1 MVIRPVSYYVRE
13 LKPSLPASA
22 FEPAHS
28 RLLVLPLHI
37 AVIAV
42 GIVSLAAGWVPWLW
56 AGGVSL
62 LIGASFAGLT
72 FLGHETLHGATVR
85 NLRVRQWVGAVCF
98 APFAISPRLWVAWH
112 NRVHHG
118 HTNHAG
124 KDPDAYPTLAE
135 YRARP
140 GVALVTDHLGPGGG
154 RPNGLLSLLVGFSI
168 QSGHMLWSAKTLSL
182 LSSRQHRLALLE
194 SGLVAASWL
203 VLGVSI
209 GWPAWLFGC
218 LLPLLVANTIVM
230 GFILTNHSLS
240 PLSAV
245 NDPLFNSLSV
255 TLPRFLEH
263 LTLRFGFHVEHHLF
277 PWMSPRH
284 APLVRS
290 LLVERWPE
298 RYQSMP
304 IWRALLALHRSGRVY
319 TSDTTLADMR
329 DGSETSTLL
338 PRKLLPRN
346 EVPRKDVRSEAL
358 PRGGLPRDEQ
368 MPVAEAERALDVSG
382 QLEAV

>member
-22 FEPAHS
+22 FEPARS
-28 RLLVLPLHI
+28 RLLWLPIHV
-37 AVIAV
+37 AVITL

-56 AGGVSL
+56 AGGISL

-85 NLRVRQWVGAVCF
+85 GRRVRQLVGGVCF
-98 APFAISPRLWVAWH
+98 SPFAISPRLWVAWH
-112 NRVHHG
+112 NRVHHS

-135 YRARP
+135 YRASP

-154 RPNGLLSLLVGFSI
+154 RLNGVLSLLVGFSI
-168 QSGHMLWSAKTLSL
+168 QSGHMLWSAKTLGL
-182 LSSRQHRLALLE
+182 LCPRQHRRALLE
-194 SGLVAASWL
+194 SGAVAAAWL
-203 VLGVSI
+203 ALGVGI

-240 PLSAV
+240 PLSKV

-255 TLPRFLEH
+255 TLPGWLEQ

-277 PWMSPRH
+277 PWMSSRH

-290 LLVERWPE
+290 LILARWPE

-304 IWRALLALHRSGRVY
+304 IVRALLALHRSGRVY
-319 TSDTTLADMR
+319 TTDTTLADMR
-329 DGSETSTLL
+329 DGTETSTLL
-338 PRKLLPRN
+338 PRDVLTREVQLPR
-346 EVPRKDVRSEAL
+346 EVH
-358 PRGGLPRDEQ
+358 
-368 MPVAEAERALDVSG
+368 VSAPAAAIAV
-382 QLEAV
+382 EAV